1 MKAEDIL
8 VFAGRVSVAILAY
21 ILRISILTFAY
32 AHEQFPQVTTTVLIL
47 LGSYLAYRFIKK
59 VVRMWLNFL
68 ISTIKTALT
77 LMLIGVLIAIYLR
90 GFNRFFTRDI
100 YFIGELF
107 KLAAEENFDYQ
118 RTGYKYASKTFGEKY
133 DFLRRGADV
142 LFGTDDVSVE
152 QLNEIKDEA
161 GEFLAENVDG
171 VKNFLK
177 SNGFEF
183 DVNANN
189 INDFFNIRF

>member
-8 VFAGRVSVAILAY
+8 VFAGRVSVAALAY
-21 ILRISILTFAY
+21 ILRFSILTFAY
-32 AHEQFPQVTTTVLIL
+32 AHEQYPQVTTTVLL
-47 LGSYLAYRFIKK
+47 LIGSYLAYRFIKK
-59 VVRMWLNFL
+59 VVRMWVNFV

-118 RTGYKYASKTFGEKY
+118 RTGYNYASKTFGEKY

-142 LFGTDDVSVE
+142 LFGTDDVTVE